1 MFESLR
7 IKTESFPDASVHID
21 SKVESSKAVIQS
33 SDLNLLL
40 AEHILTG

>member
-7 IKTESFPDASVHID
+7 IKTESFPDASVHMD
-21 SKVESSKAVIQS
+21 SKVESSREVTQS

-40 AEHILTG
+40 VEHILTG